1 MERFPWHPRLR
12 HAGIARRLVIA
23 AVTALTLAVVAA
35 VGMAATSATPNG
47 CPTDKSTKPAPIA
60 QLSPP
65 ARLQIAAFDVLSG
78 PVNEGT
84 DSFTLKVRIGSTCS
98 RDVIGASVYVTAVPY
113 NQFSIP
119 AEELTGN
126 DGTAIL
132 VFRRD
137 ANFPASDQQQQLT
150 LFIRATKP
158 GEDPSPVSRH
168 GGSSRSTSRANAV
181 PCARPRPSHLAAR
194 PSHLQRSTTVSGV
207 LLWTDPQWLAEA
219 YTWIRERLEALGVR
233 PTGDIEQ
240 PHVRPWST
248 VMRVPTS
255 GGDVWFKANIPAL
268 AYEAGVVGVLART
281 RPDLLPEL
289 AAVDLERGWMLMG
302 DGGERL
308 RELVER
314 ERNLERWLD
323 VLAPLRRAPAQH
335 GEPRGRAGRAR
346 RPRSTPRR
354 PSRAVRA
361 ACRGRGRPV
370 AR

>member
-158 GEDPSPVSRH
+158 GEDPLA
-168 GGSSRSTSRANAV
+168 GISSRRLVAV
-181 PCARPRPSHLAAR
+181 NFES
-194 PSHLQRSTTVSGV
+194 
-207 LLWTDPQWLAEA
+207 
-219 YTWIRERLEALGVR
+219 
-233 PTGDIEQ
+233 
-240 PHVRPWST
+240 
-248 VMRVPTS
+248 
-255 GGDVWFKANIPAL
+255 
-268 AYEAGVVGVLART
+268 
-281 RPDLLPEL
+281 
-289 AAVDLERGWMLMG
+289 
-302 DGGERL
+302 
-308 RELVER
+308 
-314 ERNLERWLD
+314 
-323 VLAPLRRAPAQH
+323 
-335 GEPRGRAGRAR
+335 
-346 RPRSTPRR
+346 
-354 PSRAVRA
+354 
-361 ACRGRGRPV
+361 
-370 AR
+370 